1 MSAEVD
7 RYLEEIDK
15 SETHIVHLLNLLVR
29 MHNSWQTLGRII
41 VKLSN
46 NLPLEERN
54 RAMAAATQFENLLQ
68 EFREM
73 VEILITDRGNLI
85 CAASLLLQWTRQS
98 FEPKK

>member
-1 MSAEVD
+1 MSSEID
-7 RYLEEIDK
+7 NYLNEIDK
-15 SETHIVHLLNLLVR
+15 SETHVAHLINLLNRISL
-29 MHNSWQTLGRII
+29 SWQILTKAI

-54 RAMAAATQFENLLQ
+54 KMMTTATRFEGLLQ

-73 VEILITDRGNLI
+73 VEILITDRINFIGAVSGLI
-85 CAASLLLQWTRQS
+85 QWVQQS